1 MNTNTILW
9 EGDVPA
15 FLTAFVKAQKDMP
28 AAIKNAVNGGF
39 KNTYA
44 DISAVL
50 GAALPALNKHGIS
63 LLQFPGWDHEAGQPS
78 MSTTLAHTSGGRLTF
93 TSSCPM
99 GRGDGPQAYGSFVTY
114 LRRYTCQAALGL
126 GSEDDDGEGAEGRG
140 KNKPAPKKKAPAP
153 KKAAP
158 PKQEVAADTADAPLK
173 EWTDKQRKT
182 FMARISQPDIDCGG
196 KGGYE
201 AIKKMCELM
210 GAPSPSRMN
219 EDRRKGLITFC
230 LTEAGKL
237 KLGDAYA
244 VIDYHT
250 HGLSQDKEGAA

>member
-15 FLTAFVKAQKDMP
+15 FLAAFVKAQKDMDP
-28 AAIKNAVNGGF
+28 AVKGSSNAHF
-39 KNTYA
+39 KNKYA
-44 DISAVL
+44 DIGAVL
-50 GAALPALNKHGIS
+50 EAALPALNKHGIS

-140 KNKPAPKKKAPAP
+140 KNKPAPKKAPAP
-153 KKAAP
+153 KRAT
-158 PKQEVAADTADAPLK
+158 VAGKGVNAPLK
-173 EWTDKQRKT
+173 QWTEKERKA

-210 GAPSPSRMN
+210 GAPSPSRMS
-219 EDRRKGLITFC
+219 EDRRKGLIVYC

>member
-15 FLTAFVKAQKDMP
+15 FLAAFVKAQKEMDP
-28 AAIKNAVNGGF
+28 AVKGSRNTHF
-39 KNTYA
+39 KTKYA
-44 DISAVL
+44 DIGAVL
-50 GAALPALNKHGIS
+50 EAALPALNKHGIS

-114 LRRYTCQAALGL
+114 LRRYTCQAVLGL
-126 GSEDDDGEGAEGRG
+126 GSEDDDAEGAEGRG

-153 KKAAP
+153 KKATP
-158 PKQEVAADTADAPLK
+158 PKEEPKQ
-173 EWTDKQRKT
+173 WTDKQRKT

-201 AIKKMCELM
+201 AVKKMCELM

-219 EDRRKGLITFC
+219 EDRRKGLIAYC

-237 KLGDAYA
+237 KLSDAYA

>member
-15 FLTAFVKAQKDMP
+15 FLTAFVKAQKDMDP
-28 AAIKNAVNGGF
+28 AVKGSSNAHF

-44 DISAVL
+44 DIGAVL
-50 GAALPALNKHGIS
+50 EAALPALNKHGIS

-140 KNKPAPKKKAPAP
+140 KDKPAPKKKAPAP

-158 PKQEVAADTADAPLK
+158 PKEEPK

-182 FMARISQPDIDCGG
+182 FMARIALPDIDCGG

-210 GAPSPSRMN
+210 GAPSPSRMS
-219 EDRRKGLITFC
+219 EDRRKGLIVYC

-237 KLGDAYA
+237 KLSDAYA

-250 HGLSQDKEGAA
+250 HGLSQDEEGAA